1 MTEDFFIQK
10 KEKYENLFEVRL
22 KSENKRQKGSQN
34 KINKKVVNNKS
45 IVNKL
50 TGLKTF
56 QTTNL
61 DICKETV
68 VNDGSR
74 SFTPAKI
81 FFSDREK
88 LAISEFK
95 EKEIMSK
102 MMMSPHIK
110 KEITSGNNINI
121 YSIYGKFSPIQ
132 HSKDKR
138 KTQNK
143 ISDILENR
151 MNENKK
157 AIFPIKL
164 KDESI
169 VLSEHNHSSLILKKN
184 G

>member
-110 KEITSGNNINI
+110 KEIN
-121 YSIYGKFSPIQ
+121 
-132 HSKDKR
+132 
-138 KTQNK
+138 
-143 ISDILENR
+143 
-151 MNENKK
+151 
-157 AIFPIKL
+157 
-164 KDESI
+164 
-169 VLSEHNHSSLILKKN
+169 
-184 G
+184 